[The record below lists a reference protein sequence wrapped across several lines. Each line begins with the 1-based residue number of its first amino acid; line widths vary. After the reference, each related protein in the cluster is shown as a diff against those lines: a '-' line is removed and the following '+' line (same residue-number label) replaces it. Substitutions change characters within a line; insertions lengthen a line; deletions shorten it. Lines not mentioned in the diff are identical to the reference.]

1 MEKLV
6 LVFDCGATNVRVVA
20 MNEKGEIAAS
30 KSHPNRTL
38 EDPNYPGGR
47 IWDSNELWWK
57 LCDAAQYVVS
67 QINSKGIVGVTVTT
81 FGVDGAFLDADGKQL
96 YPIVSWQCERTN
108 AVMENID
115 KYIPL
120 DELYGISG
128 VFPYNFNTINKF
140 IWFKENRPDVL
151 KKAQDFLFMPSLLI
165 HLLSGAR
172 VNDSTMLGTS
182 MLTDIKTGEC
192 SSVIMDKIGVSTDL
206 LSNVG
211 QPGDVI
217 GEIISSASESTGI
230 PVGVPVCLAGHD
242 TQFAVFG
249 SGANE
254 SQAVLSSGTWEI
266 LMSRSGNFLSGK
278 EQLELGISTEL
289 DVQKG
294 KYNPCV
300 NWLGSGVL
308 EWMRKN
314 FYPEFES
321 PECYEVMINEAS
333 KVKPGANGIKVIPD
347 FYNTEIGQCG
357 GAIQGLHLN
366 CNRAEIYRATLEAL
380 AYKLRDSLRAL
391 ELAGNF
397 KAEKIICVGGGS
409 KNALWNQIRAD
420 VCNIPIELIDQKE
433 TTVLGA
439 SMFVFS
445 GLGVFDSA
453 EEARKNIDYKP
464 QLINPSENSKIYQSI
479 NPA

>member
-1 MEKLV
+1 MGKLV

-20 MNEKGEIAAS
+20 INEKGEIAAS
-30 KSHPNRTL
+30 KSYPNRTV
-38 EDPNYPGGR
+38 EDPHYPGGR
-47 IWDSNELWWK
+47 IWDVNELWGK
-57 LCDAAQYVVS
+57 LCDASKHVIS
-67 QINSKGIVGVTVTT
+67 QIDSNNIIGVTVTT
-81 FGVDGAFLDADGKQL
+81 FGVDGTFLDAEGKYL
-96 YPIVSWQCERTN
+96 YPVISWQCERTN
-108 AVMENID
+108 PIMEGID

-120 DELYGISG
+120 EELYGING
-128 VFPYNFNTINKF
+128 VYPYNFNTINKF
-140 IWFKENRPDVL
+140 IWFKENRLDVL
-151 KKAQDFLFMPSLLI
+151 EQAKDFLFMPSLFI
-165 HLLSGAR
+165 QLLSGER
-172 VNDSTMLGTS
+172 VNDSTMMGTS
-182 MLTDIKTGEC
+182 MLTDIKSGKC
-192 SSVIMDKIGVSTDL
+192 SDEIMNRIDVSSDL
-206 LSNVG
+206 LANVG
-211 QPGDVI
+211 QPGDVV
-217 GEIISSASESTGI
+217 GKIISSASKATGI
-230 PVGVPVCLAGHD
+230 PEGVAVCLAGHD

-254 SQAVLSSGTWEI
+254 SQVVLSSGTWEI
-266 LMSRSGNFLSGK
+266 LMSRSGDFLSGK
-278 EQLELGISTEL
+278 EQLDLGISTEQ
-289 DVQKG
+289 DACKG

-314 FYPEFES
+314 FYPEFEF

-347 FYNTEIGQCG
+347 FYNTESGQCG

-366 CNRAEIYRATLEAL
+366 CTRAEIYRATLEAL

-445 GLGVFDSA
+445 GLGIYSSA
-453 EEARKNIDYKP
+453 EGAQKNIDYNS
-464 QLINPSENSKIYQSI
+464 QLITPSENAKIY
-479 NPA
+479 